1 MKEYYDKGHK
11 DVTYNPSDYVWLHLQ
26 PYHQHSIVGPRH
38 KLSPQFFGPFSVIQG
53 IGQVAYQLQL
63 PPHSQLHNAFHV
75 SLLKPF
81 KCTTSPPPPFLPS
94 MIEGWE
100 VLIQWANTYEA
111 SATWEDLDTFRQAY
125 LTFELEDKFFLQ
137 GE

>member
-11 DVTYNPSDYVWLHLQ
+11 DVTYNPGDYVGLRLQ
-26 PYHQHSIVGPRH
+26 PYHQHSIAGPRH
-38 KLSPQFFGPFSVIQG
+38 KLSPKIFGPFSVIQG

-63 PPHSQLHNAFHV
+63 PPHSQLHNVFHV

-81 KCTTSPPPPFLPS
+81 NGTNPPPFLPPV
-94 MIEGWE
+94 IEGWE

-111 SATWEDLDTFRQAY
+111 STTWEDLETFRQAY
-125 LTFELEDKFFLQ
+125 PEHEDKFFLQ